1 MIYTFITQLS
11 IENGDQMLL
20 LNIFSRKL
28 GEKKGHHKVPPKL
41 PPKAAGCMAPPLTE
55 IRSVK

>member
-41 PPKAAGCMAPPLTE
+41 LPKAAGCMAPP
-55 IRSVK
+55 